1 MRLGA
6 LARTRSRVYDSLNRL
21 AQEVGAVAQTTTHGY
36 DGNGNRLTTTDPLDR
51 GTANTYDALNR
62 LLTVTDPVAG
72 VRETAIEEPDASA
85 AREAVGMSQREFANV
100 VGVPVKTLQNW
111 EQKRTRPTGPARALL
126 RAIAKDPKHV
136 LRALAA

>member
-1 MRLGA
+1 MDKRAFDDLLKSTRDLGRHMRGE
-6 LARTRSRVYDSLNRL
+6 R
-21 AQEVGAVAQTTTHGY
+21 
-36 DGNGNRLTTTDPLDR
+36 
-51 GTANTYDALNR
+51 
-62 LLTVTDPVAG
+62 VAG
-72 VRETAIEEPDASA
+72 VRERLVEEPEASA
-85 AREAVGMSQREFANV
+85 VREAVKMSQREFAIL

>member
-1 MRLGA
+1 MDKRAFDDLLKSARDMGRHMRGQ
-6 LARTRSRVYDSLNRL
+6 R
-21 AQEVGAVAQTTTHGY
+21 
-36 DGNGNRLTTTDPLDR
+36 
-51 GTANTYDALNR
+51 
-62 LLTVTDPVAG
+62 VAG
-72 VRETAIEEPDASA
+72 VRETVIDEPDASA
-85 AREAVGMSQREFANV
+85 VRERIGMSQSEFAIL

>member
-1 MRLGA
+1 MDKRAFDDLLKSARDMGRHMRGQRIAGA
-6 LARTRSRVYDSLNRL
+6 
-21 AQEVGAVAQTTTHGY
+21 
-36 DGNGNRLTTTDPLDR
+36 
-51 GTANTYDALNR
+51 
-62 LLTVTDPVAG
+62 
-72 VRETAIEEPDASA
+72 RETLIEEPEASA
-85 AREAVGMSQREFANV
+85 VREAVGMSQSEFASL

>member
-1 MRLGA
+1 MDKRAFDDLLKSARDMGRHMRG
-6 LARTRSRVYDSLNRL
+6 RR
-21 AQEVGAVAQTTTHGY
+21 
-36 DGNGNRLTTTDPLDR
+36 
-51 GTANTYDALNR
+51 
-62 LLTVTDPVAG
+62 VAG
-72 VRETAIEEPDASA
+72 ARETAIEESDASA
-85 AREAVGMSQREFANV
+85 VRVAVGMSQREFANL

>member
-1 MRLGA
+1 MDKRAFDDLLKSARDMGRHMRGQ
-6 LARTRSRVYDSLNRL
+6 R
-21 AQEVGAVAQTTTHGY
+21 
-36 DGNGNRLTTTDPLDR
+36 
-51 GTANTYDALNR
+51 
-62 LLTVTDPVAG
+62 VAG
-72 VRETAIEEPDASA
+72 VRETVIDEPDASA
-85 AREAVGMSQREFANV
+85 VRERTGMSQSEFAIL

>member
-1 MRLGA
+1 MDKRAFEDLLKSARDMGRHMRGE
-6 LARTRSRVYDSLNRL
+6 R
-21 AQEVGAVAQTTTHGY
+21 
-36 DGNGNRLTTTDPLDR
+36 
-51 GTANTYDALNR
+51 
-62 LLTVTDPVAG
+62 VAG
-72 VRETAIEEPDASA
+72 VRERLLEEPEASA
-85 AREAVGMSQREFANV
+85 VREAVKMSQREFAIL

>member
-1 MRLGA
+1 MDKRAFDDLLKSARDMGRHMRGG
-6 LARTRSRVYDSLNRL
+6 RV
-21 AQEVGAVAQTTTHGY
+21 V
-36 DGNGNRLTTTDPLDR
+36 
-51 GTANTYDALNR
+51 
-62 LLTVTDPVAG
+62 G
-72 VRETAIEEPDASA
+72 VRETLVEEPEASA
-85 AREAVGMSQREFANV
+85 VREAVRMSQREFAIL